1 MNDKP
6 QREYV
11 LTEAEAKRLGLIAED
26 MQRPPQRRAAQVQA
40 AHAVPTPHSARV
52 LPGIPGGEPVAE
64 ETETSPAAVA
74 AATGEP
80 APHEKRIKL
89 EVPVTDPSGK
99 VWTEV
104 VLRRPKWS
112 KMEEYA
118 GHRLVTSGKLT
129 TNSAII
135 AACAGVPLDF
145 MLDLD
150 GFDGMRLLGALTDFF
165 PQDLRDKI
173 QSTTSASEQT

>member
-26 MQRPPQRRAAQVQA
+26 MQKPPQRRAQA
-40 AHAVPTPHSARV
+40 ETAAVVPTPHSART
-52 LPGIPGGEPVAE
+52 LPGIPGGEPMAE
-64 ETETSPAAVA
+64 QPETSPAAVA
-74 AATGEP
+74 AATGNP
-80 APHEKRIKL
+80 APHEKRITL
-89 EVPVTDPSGK
+89 DVPVTDGAGK
-99 VWTEV
+99 RWTEI

-112 KMEEYA
+112 KIEEYS
-118 GHRLVTSGKLT
+118 GHHLVQSGKLT
-129 TNSAII
+129 ANSAII
-135 AACAGVPLDF
+135 AACASVPLDF

-150 GFDGMRLLGALTDFF
+150 GFDGMRLLGAMQDFF

-173 QSTTSASEQT
+173 QSTTSTSEQT